1 MQSEAARTAVPATG
15 GTAPSPPVPGPRG
28 ARPPRAAP
36 ETRPAPETCPP
47 ETRPAP
53 EARRGP
59 RPDAGP
65 VAAPDAPPREA
76 RPDTAPDAYPGTAPA
91 PDAAPAVTD
100 LRGRPAAG
108 LPAELR
114 FAAGALIV
122 VSGLPGSGKST
133 LMHRVVPA
141 ADGGGDPVHRVDSQ
155 DVRERWERGRLR
167 RVPYALY
174 RPLVR
179 VAHYLGLRRVLR
191 SGRSAVVHDCGTQTW
206 VRRWIARAARRG
218 GRRPHLLLLDVPP
231 EVARRGQ
238 RSRGRGVS
246 GYAFS
251 RHRTAARRL
260 IRDAAAGR
268 PPRGF
273 ASAVLLDR
281 AAADRLRTLRFGGG
295 GPAPRA
301 ADAAAPPLV

>member
-1 MQSEAARTAVPATG
+1 MPGTG
-15 GTAPSPPVPGPRG
+15 GTAPPGLVPAPRTPREPRG
-28 ARPPRAAP
+28 
-36 ETRPAPETCPP
+36 TRPRRPDGP
-47 ETRPAP
+47 PAP
-53 EARRGP
+53 AR
-59 RPDAGP
+59 A
-65 VAAPDAPPREA
+65 AAPDRS
-76 RPDTAPDAYPGTAPA
+76 
-91 PDAAPAVTD
+91 AVTD
-100 LRGRPAAG
+100 LRSRPAAA

-114 FAAGALIV
+114 FPAGAVVV

-133 LMHRVVPA
+133 LMHRAVPA
-141 ADGGGDPVHRVDSQ
+141 ADDGGAPVHRVDSQ

-167 RVPYALY
+167 RVPYVLY

-191 SGRSAVVHDCGTQTW
+191 SGRGAVVHDCGTQRW

-231 EVARRGQ
+231 QVARCGQ

-246 GYAFS
+246 GYAFA
-251 RHRTAARRL
+251 RHRAAARRL
-260 IRDAAAGR
+260 IGDAAAGR

-281 AAADRLRTLRFGGG
+281 AAVDRLRALRFGGG
-295 GPAPRA
+295 GPAARA
-301 ADAAAPPLV
+301 ADAAPPSLV

>member
-1 MQSEAARTAVPATG
+1 MPETR
-15 GTAPSPPVPGPRG
+15 GTAPPRLVPGPR
-28 ARPPRAAP
+28 PPREPHAAHGP
-36 ETRPAPETCPP
+36 
-47 ETRPAP
+47 
-53 EARRGP
+53 RRGP
-59 RPDAGP
+59 HPDGAPGP
-65 VAAPDAPPREA
+65 AE
-76 RPDTAPDAYPGTAPA
+76 GCAPA
-91 PDAAPAVTD
+91 PGEACAPAAGGAASPAAPAVTD
-100 LRGRPAAG
+100 LRARPAAA

-114 FAAGALIV
+114 FPAGAVVV
-122 VSGLPGSGKST
+122 VSGLPGGGKST
-133 LMHRVVPA
+133 LMHRVVPVA
-141 ADGGGDPVHRVDSQ
+141 DDGGAPVHRVDSQ

-191 SGRSAVVHDCGTQTW
+191 SGRGAVVHDCGTQRW
-206 VRRWIARAARRG
+206 VRRWIARG

-231 EVARRGQ
+231 EVARCGQ

-246 GYAFS
+246 GYAFA
-251 RHRTAARRL
+251 RHRAATRRL
-260 IRDAAAGR
+260 IGDAAAGR

-281 AAADRLRTLRFGGG
+281 AAADRLRALRFDGG

-301 ADAAAPPLV
+301 ADAAPPPLV